1 MLEEITKEVTAALLR
16 QRPEKINKTQYGI
29 YSTRELEL
37 LYSDSKKEYEETA
50 IYEQDRLLGSAK
62 ALAAYIKEELRRRE
76 NPTGDKATVRIS
88 MTGGQFIA
96 DEDFRE
102 GIASYNRINS
112 QQWNVV
118 KKFLNQPLNHSQF
131 LEFFQALKPSIDN
144 FHDLYQS
151 FSAIR
156 IVGKSELVSN
166 PIFIRGEQKSGIK
179 CTYALEDGRE
189 GEEILPENFSVKVP
203 FVKAGETLYDI
214 PLDLIYARDE
224 RDCLSIRVICPTFEN
239 IEEQAIIDEAKFIKN
254 ETKEFEK
261 LLVLSDF

>member
-1 MLEEITKEVTAALLR
+1 MLEEITKELTAALLR

-37 LYSDSKKEYEETA
+37 LYNDSKREYVEKA
-50 IYEQDRLLGSAK
+50 VYEDDKTLGSAK

-76 NPTGDKATVRIS
+76 NPTGDKATVRIA
-88 MTGGQFIA
+88 MTGGEFTA
-96 DEDFRE
+96 DEDFQE
-102 GIASYNRINS
+102 GCVSYNRINS
-112 QQWNVV
+112 QQWNLV
-118 KKFLNQPLNHSQF
+118 KKSLNQVFNHAQF
-131 LEFFQALKPSIDN
+131 LELVQALKPSIDN

-156 IVGKSELVSN
+156 IVGRSTLVSN
-166 PIFIRGEQKSGIK
+166 PIFINGNQECGIK

-189 GEEILPENFSVKVP
+189 GEEILPENFFVKVP
-203 FVKAGETLYDI
+203 FVKAGEKFYEI
-214 PLDLIYARDE
+214 PIDLVYFRDE
-224 RDCLSIRVICPTFEN
+224 YERLAIRVICPIFEN
-239 IEEQAIIDEAKFIKN
+239 IEEQAIIDEAKFIKE